1 MPGNS
6 KWHSGQA
13 TICMESADAV
23 EADAED
29 AKGIGLLACP
39 SMELTLLMELVTA
52 LGSNLVFR
60 M

>member
-23 EADAED
+23 EAED

>member
-1 MPGNS
+1 
-6 KWHSGQA
+6 
-13 TICMESADAV
+13 MESADAV
-23 EADAED
+23 EAEAED